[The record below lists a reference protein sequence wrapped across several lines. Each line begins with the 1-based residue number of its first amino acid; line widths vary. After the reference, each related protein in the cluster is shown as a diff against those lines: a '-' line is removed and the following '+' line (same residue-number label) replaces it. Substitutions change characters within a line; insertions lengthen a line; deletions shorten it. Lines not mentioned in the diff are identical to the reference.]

1 MEYRSESAKRISYD
15 GSSGNGNLE
24 NVEELER
31 LVFSPTDISPRS
43 VYGQVLEDLK
53 RIEQERR
60 EVDFGEGYIGKALSF
75 AHRFI
80 PQQVRMNGKTT
91 NLERRRGE
99 LERLVNKNIQRVDSI
114 SKKIADA
121 DERKWYSG
129 ILLERYD
136 LLIEKVEGKKESL
149 RDQLNTARGG
159 AVRNPSD
166 KSYKELEIELRALD
180 ADLRNVRMK
189 QARAAEKVVFHDS
202 TVKTYEGLLAIANMV
217 LTRANQAYVRSEHRI
232 GEARTL
238 LETGISPT
246 KDVVEVIGKA
256 EEIGSSL
263 DEDIEL
269 YKRKTFEAAQLLQK
283 LPNLGLNGR
292 EDGIEAQFREAVAI
306 ESDGYIDTAR
316 KILERDRTAA

>member
-1 MEYRSESAKRISYD
+1 
-15 GSSGNGNLE
+15 
-24 NVEELER
+24 
-31 LVFSPTDISPRS
+31 
-43 VYGQVLEDLK
+43 
-53 RIEQERR
+53 
-60 EVDFGEGYIGKALSF
+60 
-75 AHRFI
+75 
-80 PQQVRMNGKTT
+80 MNGKTT

>member
-1 MEYRSESAKRISYD
+1 
-15 GSSGNGNLE
+15 
-24 NVEELER
+24 
-31 LVFSPTDISPRS
+31 ISPRS